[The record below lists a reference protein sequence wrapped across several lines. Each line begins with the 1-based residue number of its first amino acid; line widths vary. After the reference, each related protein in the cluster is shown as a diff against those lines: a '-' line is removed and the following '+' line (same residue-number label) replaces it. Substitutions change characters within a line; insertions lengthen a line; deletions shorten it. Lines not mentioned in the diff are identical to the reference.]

1 MDRNRDLI
9 ISGDYNIYPRDI
21 ELVFD
26 DQRDVLE
33 SVVTGVLH
41 PDFGE
46 TFLGIIVAEPGQSP
60 DLDTMKDAIRSA
72 LARFK
77 HPRKLIL
84 LDELPRDTMG
94 KV

>member
-1 MDRNRDLI
+1 ML
-9 ISGDYNIYPRDI
+9 
-21 ELVFD
+21 D
-26 DQRDVLE
+26 DQPDLLE
-33 SVVTGVLH
+33 SAVIGVLH

-46 TFLGIIVAEPGQSP
+46 TFLGIIVAKLGQSL

-77 HPRKLIL
+77 HLRKIIL
-84 LDELPRDTMG
+84 LDELPRDTVG